1 MVKLN
6 KIYTKTGDD
15 GTTGLSDGSRVRKF
29 DLRPA
34 AYGDVDELNS
44 FIGLSINCI
53 NKDEKYNFLVKILK
67 KIQNDLFDLGA
78 DLSTPIEENPKFEP
92 LRIKDTQV
100 FNLEKLID
108 KFNNKLEPLN
118 SFVLPGGSEISCWLH
133 VTRTVAR
140 RAERSI
146 SKLSENSQVNK
157 QSLMYINRLSDF
169 LFVVSRITNDN
180 GKKDVLWVPGENQ
193 WVIWEIIYE
202 DTCSS

>member
-15 GTTGLSDGSRVRKF
+15 GTTGLTDGSRVKKF
-29 DLRPA
+29 DLRPS

-53 NKDEKYNFLVKILK
+53 GKDKKYNFLIKILK

-92 LRIKDTQV
+92 LRINDTQV
-100 FNLEKLID
+100 LNLENLID
-108 KFNNKLEPLN
+108 KFNTKLEPLN
-118 SFVLPGGSEISCWLH
+118 SFILPGGSEISCWLH
-133 VTRTVAR
+133 VARTVAR

-146 SKLSENSQVNK
+146 SKLSDNDQVNK

-180 GKKDVLWVPGENQ
+180 GKADILWVPGENQ
-193 WVIWEIIYE
+193 
-202 DTCSS
+202 

>member
-15 GTTGLSDGSRVRKF
+15 GTTGLSDGSRVKKF
-29 DLRPA
+29 DLRPS

-44 FIGLSINCI
+44 FIGVSINCI
-53 NKDEKYNFLVKILK
+53 NKNKKYNFLVKILK
-67 KIQNDLFDLGA
+67 NIQNDLFDLGA

-100 FNLEKLID
+100 LNLEDLID
-108 KFNNKLEPLN
+108 KFNSKLEPLN
-118 SFVLPGGSEISCWLH
+118 SFILPGGSEISSWLH
-133 VTRTVAR
+133 VSRTVAR

-146 SKLSENSQVNK
+146 SKLSNNNQINK
-157 QSLMYINRLSDF
+157 HSLMYINRLSDF

-180 GKKDVLWVPGENQ
+180 GKGDILWVPGENQ
-193 WVIWEIIYE
+193 
-202 DTCSS
+202 

>member
-15 GTTGLSDGSRVRKF
+15 GTTGLSDGSRVKKY
-29 DLRPA
+29 DLRPS

-53 NKDEKYNFLVKILK
+53 NKERKYNFLVDILK

-92 LRIKDTQV
+92 LRIKNSQV
-100 FNLEKLID
+100 LNLENMID
-108 KFNNKLEPLN
+108 KFNNRLEPLN
-118 SFVLPGGSEISCWLH
+118 SFVLPGGSEISCSLH
-133 VTRTVAR
+133 IARTVAR

-146 SKLSENSQVNK
+146 SQLSEKSNINK
-157 QSLMYINRLSDF
+157 QSLVYINRLSDF
-169 LFVVSRITNDN
+169 LFVVSRVTNDN
-180 GKKDVLWVPGENQ
+180 GKFDILWVPGENQ
-193 WVIWEIIYE
+193 
-202 DTCSS
+202 

>member
-15 GTTGLSDGSRVRKF
+15 GTTGLSDGSRVKKF
-29 DLRPA
+29 DLRPS

-53 NKDEKYNFLVKILK
+53 DKDKKYNFLIKILK

-92 LRIKDTQV
+92 LRINDTQV
-100 FNLEKLID
+100 LNLENLID
-108 KFNNKLEPLN
+108 KFNTKLEPLN
-118 SFVLPGGSEISCWLH
+118 SFILPGGSEISCWLH
-133 VTRTVAR
+133 VARTVAR

-146 SKLSENSQVNK
+146 SKLSDNNQINK

-180 GKKDVLWVPGENQ
+180 GKADVLWVPGENR
-193 WVIWEIIYE
+193 
-202 DTCSS
+202 

>member
-15 GTTGLSDGSRVRKF
+15 GTTGLSDGSRVKKY
-29 DLRPA
+29 DLRPS

-53 NKDEKYNFLVKILK
+53 NKERKYNFLVDILK

-78 DLSTPIEENPKFEP
+78 DLSTPIEECPKFEP
-92 LRIKDTQV
+92 LRIKSSQV
-100 FNLEKLID
+100 SNLENMID

-133 VTRTVAR
+133 IARTVAR
-140 RAERSI
+140 RAERSM
-146 SKLSENSQVNK
+146 SKLSEKNKINK
-157 QSLMYINRLSDF
+157 QSLIYMNRLSDF
-169 LFVVSRITNDN
+169 LFVVSRVTNDN
-180 GKKDVLWVPGENQ
+180 GKSDILWVPGENQ
-193 WVIWEIIYE
+193 
-202 DTCSS
+202 

>member
-15 GTTGLSDGSRVRKF
+15 GTTGLTDGSRVKKF
-29 DLRPA
+29 DLRPS

-53 NKDEKYNFLVKILK
+53 GKDKKYNFLIKILK

-92 LRIKDTQV
+92 LRINDIQV
-100 FNLEKLID
+100 LNLENLID
-108 KFNNKLEPLN
+108 KFNTKLEPLN
-118 SFVLPGGSEISCWLH
+118 SFILPGGSEISCWLH
-133 VTRTVAR
+133 VARTVAR

-146 SKLSENSQVNK
+146 SKLSDSNQVNK
-157 QSLMYINRLSDF
+157 QALMYINRLSDF

-180 GKKDVLWVPGENQ
+180 GKADVLWVPGENR
-193 WVIWEIIYE
+193 
-202 DTCSS
+202 

>member
-92 LRIKDTQV
+92 LRIKNKQV
-100 FNLEKLID
+100 LNLENLID
-108 KFNNKLEPLN
+108 KFNDKLEPLN
-118 SFVLPGGSEISCWLH
+118 SFILPGGSETSCWLH
-133 VTRTVAR
+133 VARTVAR

-146 SKLSENSQVNK
+146 SKLSHNNQVNK
-157 QSLMYINRLSDF
+157 HSLMYINRLSDF

-180 GKKDVLWVPGENQ
+180 GKADILWVPGENQ
-193 WVIWEIIYE
+193 
-202 DTCSS
+202 

>member
-6 KIYTKTGDD
+6 KIYTKKGDD
-15 GTTGLSDGSRVRKF
+15 GTTGLSDGSRVKKF
-29 DLRPA
+29 DLRPS

-53 NKDEKYNFLVKILK
+53 DKDKKYNFLIKILK

-92 LRIKDTQV
+92 LRINDTQV
-100 FNLEKLID
+100 LNLENLID
-108 KFNNKLEPLN
+108 KFNTKLEPLN
-118 SFVLPGGSEISCWLH
+118 SFILPGGSEISCWLH
-133 VTRTVAR
+133 VARTVAR

-146 SKLSENSQVNK
+146 SKLSDSNQVNK

-180 GKKDVLWVPGENQ
+180 GKADVLWVPGENR
-193 WVIWEIIYE
+193 
-202 DTCSS
+202 

>member
-15 GTTGLSDGSRVRKF
+15 GTTGLSDGSRVKKF

-146 SKLSENSQVNK
+146 SKLSDNSQVNK

-193 WVIWEIIYE
+193 
-202 DTCSS
+202 

>member
-15 GTTGLSDGSRVRKF
+15 GTTGLSDGSRVKKY
-29 DLRPA
+29 DLRPS

-53 NKDEKYNFLVKILK
+53 NKEKKYNFLIEILK

-92 LRIKDTQV
+92 LRIKNSQV
-100 FNLEKLID
+100 LNLENMID

-118 SFVLPGGSEISCWLH
+118 SFVLPGGSEMSCWLH
-133 VTRTVAR
+133 IARTTAR
-140 RAERSI
+140 RAERSMA
-146 SKLSENSQVNK
+146 KLAKKNKNNK
-157 QSLMYINRLSDF
+157 QSLIYINRLSDF
-169 LFVVSRITNDN
+169 LFVVSRVTNDN
-180 GKKDVLWVPGENQ
+180 GKFDLLWVPGENQ
-193 WVIWEIIYE
+193 
-202 DTCSS
+202 

>member
-15 GTTGLSDGSRVRKF
+15 GTTGLSDGSRVKKF
-29 DLRPA
+29 DLRPS

-44 FIGLSINCI
+44 FIGLSISCI
-53 NKDEKYNFLVKILK
+53 DKDKKYNFLIKILK

-92 LRIKDTQV
+92 LRIRDTQV
-100 FNLEKLID
+100 LNLENLID
-108 KFNNKLEPLN
+108 KFNTKLEPLN
-118 SFVLPGGSEISCWLH
+118 SFILPGGSEISCWLH
-133 VTRTVAR
+133 VARTVAR

-146 SKLSENSQVNK
+146 SKLSDSNQVNK
-157 QSLMYINRLSDF
+157 QALMYINRLSDF

-180 GKKDVLWVPGENQ
+180 GKADVLWVPGENR
-193 WVIWEIIYE
+193 
-202 DTCSS
+202 